1 MGKFSKS
8 VCCSS
13 KLSKPE
19 EGVVGAPSMA
29 AQSVAGAGHTA
40 DACRGRERERVVT
53 PLEDTEVFCTD
64 QWGVTAAFP
73 ITP

>member
-1 MGKFSKS
+1 M
-8 VCCSS
+8 
-13 KLSKPE
+13 
-19 EGVVGAPSMA
+19 GAPSMA